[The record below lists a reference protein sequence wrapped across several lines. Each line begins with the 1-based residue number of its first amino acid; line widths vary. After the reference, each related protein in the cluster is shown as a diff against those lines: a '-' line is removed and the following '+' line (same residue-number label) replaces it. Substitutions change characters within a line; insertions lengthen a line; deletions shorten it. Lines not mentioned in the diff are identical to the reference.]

1 MTEHLLCVGLM
12 EKTLYHV
19 EPGHSA
25 AQLAESCEVSLTLED
40 TSSEVEGR
48 RECYSEYVSEV
59 TQLFLNLMPGLFG

>member
-19 EPGHSA
+19 EPGHGA

-40 TSSEVEGR
+40 TSSEGEGR

-59 TQLFLNLMPGLFG
+59 TQLFLNLMPGLFW